1 MRPDQTPVGWW
12 QDAKGRMQ
20 PPGSFLAP
28 SLRVP
33 SESPSAL
40 AGASLTT
47 PRGRLKKWTR
57 AVLQRQPQG

>member
-33 SESPSAL
+33 PEGSSGEVGTA
-40 AGASLTT
+40 
-47 PRGRLKKWTR
+47 PRSRLNKWILG
-57 AVLQRQPQG
+57 VLQRQP

>member
-20 PPGSFLAP
+20 PPGSFLSP

-33 SESPSAL
+33 PEGSS
-40 AGASLTT
+40 GAVVTT
-47 PRGRLKKWTR
+47 PRSRLHKWTLG
-57 AVLQRQPQG
+57 VLQRQP